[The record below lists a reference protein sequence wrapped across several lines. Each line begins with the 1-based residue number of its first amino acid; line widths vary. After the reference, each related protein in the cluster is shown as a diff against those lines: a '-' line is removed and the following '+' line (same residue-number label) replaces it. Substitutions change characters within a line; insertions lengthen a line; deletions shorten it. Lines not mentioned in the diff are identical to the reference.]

1 MRGPWHLVEDDAA
14 PAMRQAQAR
23 RRAAV
28 SAALRDAVPIV
39 VDEVLARVVLQRD
52 FLNVVGSPPGGYA
65 EAAVVRDADGGM
77 RLYSSTS
84 AGGPP
89 PTGTGFRHITAGVED
104 AAAKLVEVVDMAA
117 VTGPTAIGRASGV
130 GAPAE
135 LTPAQITAALV
146 DVFTS
151 LLKGAVPA
159 SGGGT
164 TNFLRA
170 DGTWA
175 APPGGGGGATATTV
189 EVDLGTAKTQGTF
202 AIADAGITGT
212 SKVLIWQAPGP
223 YTGKGSLA
231 DVAELDQVQVVSA
244 VPGSGVVVVKW
255 QAPPVYIVSPVLGV
269 AGGPNKGTVQAQV
282 GNASPPQRLVRAGLV
297 GGYVKFSYVVFS

>member
-1 MRGPWHLVEDDAA
+1 MRGARFLLDDENA

-23 RRAAV
+23 RRVVVAA
-28 SAALRDAVPIV
+28 SLREAVPIV
-39 VDEVLARVVLQRD
+39 ADEVVQRVVLQRD

-65 EAAVVRDADGGM
+65 EAAVVRDVDGGM

-104 AAAKLVEVVDMAA
+104 AAAKLVEVADMAS
-117 VTGPTAIGRASGV
+117 VTGPTAIGRTSGV
-130 GAPAE
+130 GTPAE
-135 LTPAQITAALV
+135 LTPAQITSALV
-146 DVFTS
+146 DLFTS
-151 LLKGAVPA
+151 VLKGAVPA

-164 TNFLRA
+164 ANFLRA

-175 APPGGGGGATATTV
+175 APPGGGGGTATIA
-189 EVDLGTAKTQGTF
+189 EVDLGTAATGGTF
-202 AIADAGITGT
+202 AIADGAITST

-231 DVAELDQVQVVSA
+231 DVAELEQVQIIAA
-244 VPGSGVVVVKW
+244 VPGTGVVVVKW
-255 QAPPVYIVSPVLGV
+255 QAPPIYIVKEVQGT
-269 AGGPNKGTVQAQV
+269 AGRPNKGVVQTQV
-282 GNASPPQRLVRAGLV
+282 GIGQKPQQLVRAGKV
-297 GGYVKFSYVVFS
+297 GGYVKFCYVVFS